1 MPYFA
6 HSACDNTGALDL
18 NSFQLLA
25 QHLRAVA
32 AGAELRAAR
41 ARPGQAEFATAAR
54 LAGLLHDLGKYRPE
68 FQLYIRDDPRYLKG
82 DPLTRH
88 KEAGAAVAFDRKHN
102 PVAFTIIGH
111 HGGIPDAADCVSAVN
126 GPNGRV
132 VADAVRGAAE
142 KDCPELGAPATAA
155 PRLNGFEA
163 DLFTR
168 VVFSCLVDADWADTG
183 AHERAVKNMPDDP
196 DLPDLKPGER
206 LKRVEAF
213 IADRAARPLEPHVK
227 KARADVLAA
236 CLAAAEMPS
245 GVFSLTVPT
254 GGGKTLAALAFALK
268 HAARHG
274 LRRVI
279 YVAPYMTILEQNAD
293 AIRAALDVGDTDSFV
308 FEHYSL
314 ADPGDTNANETD
326 LGSAA
331 RRAENWDAPVVV
343 TTNVQFFES
352 LFSNKPGRCRKLH
365 NIARSV
371 VILDECQTLPPGLVA
386 PTCGMLKQLATDLGC
401 SVVLCTATQPAFGHD
416 KLAPDERLTAAEII
430 PPDANLFATLKRVR
444 VQWPKPTDAALGWG
458 EVAGLMQAQK
468 SALCVVNT
476 KKAARAVYDELTKS
490 GVAGVFHLS
499 TGMCPQHRRERLAQV
514 RGLLATGTPCF
525 VISTQLIEAG
535 VDVDFPFLMREMAPL
550 ESVVQA
556 AGRCN
561 REGKIANAGGLVVVF
576 RSADG
581 KMPPDRWYDAGR
593 AKVEQLI
600 REKGDGPQID
610 DPVAIRDY
618 FARLYY
624 TGSLDADGVQE
635 MRRTFK
641 FRSVAEAYKLIAD
654 AGQPV
659 VVRTWA
665 AHQEEIDDLLVEL
678 ATRPRKSVYRKLAP
692 FQVNLLPAQL
702 LPVQHLLHEGAGG
715 VLVWDGKYDEEVGIV
730 SEVVDSFIV

>member
-1 MPYFA
+1 MSFFA
-6 HSACDNTGALDL
+6 HSARDPTGALDL
-18 NSFQLLA
+18 RAFQPLA

-32 AGAELRAAR
+32 DGAERRAAL
-41 ARPGQAEFATAAR
+41 AHLGWVDLATTTR

-68 FQLYIRDDPRYLKG
+68 FQLYIRDDPRFKKG
-82 DPLTRH
+82 SPLTRH
-88 KEAGAAVAFDRKHN
+88 KEAGSALAFDREHKAVAF
-102 PVAFTIIGH
+102 AIAGH
-111 HGGIPDAADCVSAVN
+111 HGGLPDAADCLGAVR
-126 GPNGRV
+126 GPNGRP
-132 VADAVRGAAE
+132 VADAVRDVAVR
-142 KDCPELGAPATAA
+142 DCPELAGPSAA
-155 PRLNGFEA
+155 PPSLSGFAA

-183 AHERAVKNMPDDP
+183 AHERKVKNLPADP
-196 DLPDLKPGER
+196 DPPDLEPAER

-213 IADRAARPLEPHVK
+213 IANRAARPLEPCVK
-227 KARADVLAA
+227 QARADVLAA
-236 CLAAAEMPS
+236 CLGAADLPT

-268 HAARHG
+268 HAARHD
-274 LRRVI
+274 LRRVV

-293 AIRAALDVGDTDSFV
+293 AIRAALDIGDADPAV

-314 ADPGDTNANETD
+314 ADPADANADETD
-326 LGSAA
+326 PGSAA

-352 LFSNKPGRCRKLH
+352 LFSNKPGRCRKVH
-365 NIARSV
+365 NVARSV
-371 VILDECQTLPPGLVA
+371 IVLDECQTLPPGLVA
-386 PTCGMLKQLATDLGC
+386 PTCGMLKQLAAELGC

-416 KLAPDERLTAAEII
+416 KLAADERLDAREII
-430 PPDANLFATLKRVR
+430 PPDANLFAALKRVR
-444 VQWPKPTDAALGWG
+444 VQWPKPTDAALGWD
-458 EVAGLMQAQK
+458 EVAGRMRTQK

-499 TGMCPQHRRERLAQV
+499 TGMCPQHRREKLAQV
-514 RGLLATGTPCF
+514 RGLLATGAPCF

-561 REGKIANAGGLVVVF
+561 REGKIANAGGQVVVF

-581 KMPPDRWYDAGR
+581 KMPPDRWYNAGR

-610 DPVAIRDY
+610 DPAAIRDY
-618 FARLYY
+618 FARLYH

-635 MRRTFK
+635 LRRTFK
-641 FRSVAEAYKLIAD
+641 FRSVAEAYRLIAD

-659 VVRTWA
+659 VARTWEPHA
-665 AHQEEIDDLLVEL
+665 KEIDALLVEL
-678 ATRPRKSVYRKLAP
+678 AARPRKSLYRMLAP
-692 FQVNLLPAQL
+692 FQVNLLPSQL
-702 LPVQHLLHEGAGG
+702 LQSQHLLHEHAGG
-715 VLVWDGKYDEEVGIV
+715 LLVWDGKYDDEAGIV
-730 SEVVDSFIV
+730 SEMADAFIV